1 MSLAE
6 HIVVCIMG
14 WSDFQTTSTKL
25 DIYISVFDDR
35 YYATDQRYDDLM
47 TAEPMILWIF
57 RVDTHCCIA
66 HNGLRTSSSDD
77 GIVALVILMEHFA
90 FFACQ
95 NHRVDICVCHVILEM
110 IKL

>member
-35 YYATDQRYDDLM
+35 YYATDQRHDDLM

-66 HNGLRTSSSDD
+66 HNGLRTSSSYD
-77 GIVALVILMEHFA
+77 GIVALVILMHHFTLLA
-90 FFACQ
+90 SGH
-95 NHRVDICVCHVILEM
+95 HRVHVGIGDVVFQV
-110 IKL
+110 I